1 MKLFRL
7 GSSLSRNV
15 LLAVIGIFVA
25 SLSFPTPANA
35 QHRARMSKG
44 LSNLVSAGAA
54 DGNVIYEGPQAEV
67 DRLAATYGLAVRK
80 RLPGGA
86 VLAGS
91 ATRLER
97 LSRDGQVAYLSED
110 AVVTGMMAVATQST
124 GANQLWHDSS

>member
-7 GSSLSRNV
+7 GSVLSSRRV
-15 LLAVIGIFVA
+15 LLPVIGMFVA
-25 SLSFPTPANA
+25 GLSVPAPADA
-35 QHRARMSKG
+35 QHRARMSTGVEK
-44 LSNLVSAGAA
+44 LVSAGAA

-67 DRLAATYGLAVRK
+67 DRLATTYGLTVRK

-91 ATRLER
+91 ATRIDR

-110 AVVTGMMAVATQST
+110 AKVTGQIVEHIGKDLST
-124 GANQLWHDSS
+124 